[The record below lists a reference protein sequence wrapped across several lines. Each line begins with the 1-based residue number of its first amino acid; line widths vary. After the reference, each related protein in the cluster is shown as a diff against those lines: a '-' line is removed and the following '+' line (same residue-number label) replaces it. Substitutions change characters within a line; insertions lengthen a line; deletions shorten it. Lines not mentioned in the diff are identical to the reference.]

1 MVQYRGV
8 STRIGLRPN
17 ERPLMPD
24 AASISPY
31 RRETYRYT
39 PLLAILLAP
48 NQWLHKSF
56 GKYLF
61 SGCDILAGVLI
72 HKLLVFAILPHAH
85 PRTDSSHVPSSRF
98 ISEHAHDHDHP
109 DSDDKS
115 KNAARTPISDEED
128 EDAHR
133 RARATLLVALHLLNP
148 VVIGISTRGSSES
161 VLTLLVLLTL
171 FCALRGWWDCTA
183 AFLGLC
189 THWKIYPVIYGVSC
203 ISVIGMER
211 LERLERQHGGGG
223 EKKPRALGVFSR
235 MDRWIDVLVN
245 AKTVRFALI
254 SGGTFFILGTLMYAV

>member
-1 MVQYRGV
+1 
-8 STRIGLRPN
+8 
-17 ERPLMPD
+17 MPD

-72 HKLLVFAILPHAH
+72 YKLLVFAILPHAH
-85 PRTDSSHVPSSRF
+85 PRTDSSHAPSSRS
-98 ISEHAHDHDHP
+98 ISEHAHHHDYP
-109 DSDDKS
+109 DSDDES
-115 KNAARTPISDEED
+115 KNAARTPISDDEED
-128 EDAHR
+128 AR

-203 ISVIGMER
+203 VGVIGMER
-211 LERLERQHGGGG
+211 LERLERQHGGG

-235 MDRWIDVLVN
+235 MVRWIDVLVN

-254 SGGTFFILGTLMYAV
+254 SGGTFLTLGTLMYSV